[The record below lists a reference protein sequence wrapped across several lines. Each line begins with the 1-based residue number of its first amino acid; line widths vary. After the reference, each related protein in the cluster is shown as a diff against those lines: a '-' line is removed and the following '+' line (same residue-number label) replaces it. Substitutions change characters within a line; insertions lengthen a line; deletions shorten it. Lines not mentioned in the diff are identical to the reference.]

1 MDQVE
6 ENDKERE
13 YGISFEFNILPI
25 KWGKV
30 FLHEVKRRK
39 GIARG

>member
-1 MDQVE
+1 MGQVE
-6 ENDKERE
+6 ENDAEWV
-13 YGISFEFNILPI
+13 YGISFEFQPFHI
-25 KWGKV
+25 KRYEV